1 MKIRLILLAGAL
13 AILLQGGCASSGNA
27 VLNKKNLFGGKPA
40 VKAESAADYDSLVFK
55 SEGSEI
61 YGQILIPDRSFGE
74 NRPCVLFFH
83 GFAGFGRFDD
93 VAQALC
99 RAGCVAVVVHHR
111 GAWGS
116 QGKYSVSNCVRDA
129 VNLVRHVKSPDFQH
143 KYHTASDAV
152 FLVGHSMGGNTVLNA
167 AVQVPGV
174 KGIVM
179 LAPCD
184 IGTMSLQMTRQQM
197 HRFMLENGL
206 EVLRTDGFEA
216 VYRDI
221 TDHAAEYAFPA
232 AAKRLKNTALLMIGG
247 QWDTCISN
255 EALNRFYAEVCR
267 NRSVRNKAFFLYPA
281 KHGLMGVRP
290 QICSDI
296 ADFILDVMSE
306 NKAGAGDHKHRRI
319 SKMNEETKP
328 SLLVNA
334 IPMPQWL
341 VEREKACQD
350 RPLPGDEAKIRLV
363 VELAVENVR
372 RGTGGPFAAAI
383 FDIETDRLVAFGV
396 NVVVPSNQS
405 WAHAEMTAFAR
416 AQNLRNS
423 HSLKGCMLVTS
434 CEPCAMCSGATPW
447 SGVEKMVY
455 GAPRT
460 MAEKVGFD
468 EGYKGWFWSP
478 AFKKRGILVVG
489 PLLGQEANA
498 PFELY
503 KQNNGEIY

>member
-1 MKIRLILLAGAL
+1 MKIGMILLAAVL
-13 AILLQGGCASSGNA
+13 AILLPGGCASPDNA
-27 VLNKKNLFGGKPA
+27 VLNKGKLFWTKPA
-40 VKAESAADYDSLVFK
+40 AKSENASDYDSLVFK

-61 YGQILIPDRSFGE
+61 YGQILIPDQSFGE

-129 VNLVRHVKSPDFQH
+129 VNLVRYVKSPDFRK

-174 KGIVM
+174 RGIVM

-184 IGTMSLQMTRQQM
+184 IGTMFRQMTRQQM
-197 HRFMLENGL
+197 RQFMIENGL
-206 EVLRTDGFEA
+206 DVLKTDGFDA
-216 VYRDI
+216 VYRDL
-221 TDHAAEYAFPA
+221 TEHAAEYAFPA
-232 AAKRLKNTALLMIGG
+232 AAKKLKNTGLLMIAG

-255 EALNRFYAEVCR
+255 DALNRFYAEVCR
-267 NRSVRNKAFFLYPA
+267 NPSVRNKAFFLYPA
-281 KHGLMGVRP
+281 KHGLMGVRS
-290 QICSDI
+290 QICGDI
-296 ADFILDVMSE
+296 ADFILDVLS
-306 NKAGAGDHKHRRI
+306 ADPKHRRI
-319 SKMNEETKP
+319 SKMNEEKMP

-341 VEREKACQD
+341 AEREQSCLDQSV
-350 RPLPGDEAKIRLV
+350 PGDEAKIRLV

-383 FDIETDRLVAFGV
+383 FDIKTDRLVAFGV

-416 AQNLRNS
+416 AQNLRHS

-434 CEPCAMCSGATPW
+434 CEPCSMCSGATPW

-468 EGYKGWFWSP
+468 EGYKGWFWMS
-478 AFKKRGILVVG
+478 AFKKRGIQVVG

-503 KQNNGEIY
+503 RQKNGEIY